1 VAPICRSGCSAAVGG
16 NPKGHWEPLDALELN
31 DRILIENGANWYDP
45 TLRLQRGIVFS
56 NEKREQYLEMIRAFL
71 DGCPKQQLLI
81 VKALTE
87 FWFEAA
93 RRAGIT
99 MKIIIPLRHPNEVA
113 ASLATRDGLPF
124 ELSGVLWLKYN
135 LLAERR
141 SRSLQRVFVEYSN
154 LLGDWRREITRINEG
169 LSLDLCDPNTGET
182 DEFLSQD
189 LHHERCYG
197 APRDVFRQPWISAVY
212 ATLSAAAR
220 GEAVNTK
227 LIDNGFVAFSPSEK
241 AFRVALDQFRARFPG
256 LAPSVWNRARQLW
269 FGATTRCAN
278 SAGCFRIS

>member
-113 ASLATRDGLPF
+113 ASLAT
-124 ELSGVLWLKYN
+124 
-135 LLAERR
+135 
-141 SRSLQRVFVEYSN
+141 
-154 LLGDWRREITRINEG
+154 
-169 LSLDLCDPNTGET
+169 LDLGRLRHPVCG
-182 DEFLSQD
+182 
-189 LHHERCYG
+189 
-197 APRDVFRQPWISAVY
+197 SAR
-212 ATLSAAAR
+212 R
-220 GEAVNTK
+220 G
-227 LIDNGFVAFSPSEK
+227 G
-241 AFRVALDQFRARFPG
+241 
-256 LAPSVWNRARQLW
+256 
-269 FGATTRCAN
+269 
-278 SAGCFRIS
+278 